1 MQSSTVDLLS
11 SDLFKHYYEDG
22 PREAHLERTYLRAR
36 AFARFWQLTPDDV
49 LQFTPKFRRAH
60 TDGIILRD
68 IAAQSA
74 FSVHY
79 NLVGGTIASLAPQ
92 RPDLQP
98 LLRQIF
104 NFDVVTTYMM
114 TEAGHGCDARNLE
127 TIAVWQSDGSF
138 ILDTPTP
145 AARKLMPPSAPL
157 AAGIPRIA
165 LVLARLIVEGEDRGT
180 RQFIVP
186 VNDGRQMYRGIKAW
200 LVPVKCT
207 KYLVNNVRGLP
218 APGAGRLLDF
228 VLTTFDHVHLPPTA
242 MLGDLARPS
251 NMRDQYLTAIDR
263 LSTGALIVSLW
274 VIPFLKGAAFT
285 VGRYSQR
292 RTVQEGLQG
301 ERVPIIS
308 FRTQQLPIA
317 HALAEVA
324 VLAPFADWVIK
335 QQKSPSIGP
344 GLKHALSIILKV
356 VFLQHGS
363 ESLKQL
369 NERSGS
375 RGMFPINGLMEMETY
390 LRASASAEG
399 EILAHSIRSATE
411 LLHGRFRIPD
421 AKTPDSLLGRH
432 EAGFI
437 AEMKE
442 SQKRTKGHRTPE
454 YNRLILPRCRPML
467 LAIGQRMAHEAA
479 VDAGVDPNF
488 LALYEA
494 GAVRNDSSWYVE
506 QLGLSRA
513 SQYDMECQACDSVMS
528 QLDRHLD
535 ELGIEPYCTAPMLS
549 PSRWDNFIDTC
560 PKYTGDAVPSLSIG
574 DSREQKL

>member
-11 SDLFKHYYEDG
+11 SDLFKHHYEDG

-200 LVPVKCT
+200 
-207 KYLVNNVRGLP
+207 GLP

-228 VLTTFDHVHLPPTA
+228 VLTAFDHVHLPSTA

-335 QQKSPSIGP
+335 QHKSHTIGP

-375 RGMFPINGLMEMETY
+375 RGMFPINGLAEMETY

-399 EILAHSIRSATE
+399 EILVHSIRSATE

-442 SQKRTKGHRTPE
+442 SLKSTKGHRTPE

-549 PSRWDNFIDTC
+549 PPKWENFIDTC

>member
-11 SDLFKHYYEDG
+11 TDLFKHHYEDG
-22 PREAHLERTYLRAR
+22 PRDAHLERSYLRAK
-36 AFARFWQLTPDDV
+36 AFARFWRLAPDDV
-49 LQFTPKFRRAH
+49 LQFTPKFRQAH

-79 NLVGGTIASLAPQ
+79 NLVGGTIASLAPK

-98 LLRQIF
+98 LLKQIF
-104 NFDVVTTYMM
+104 DFDVVASYMM

-127 TIAVWQSDGSF
+127 TVAIWQSDGSF

-145 AARKLMPPSAPL
+145 AARKLMPPSAPF
-157 AAGIPRIA
+157 AGIPRIA

-186 VNDGRQMYRGIKAW
+186 LNDGRQMYRGIKAW
-200 LVPVKCT
+200 
-207 KYLVNNVRGLP
+207 GLP

-228 VLTTFDHVHLPPTA
+228 VLTSFDHVHLPSTA
-242 MLGDLARPS
+242 ILGDLARPS
-251 NMRDQYLTAIDR
+251 NMRDQYLTAVDR
-263 LSTGALIVSLW
+263 LSTGTLTVSLW
-274 VIPFLKGAAFT
+274 TIPFLKGAAFT
-285 VGRYSQR
+285 VGKYSQR
-292 RTVQEGLQG
+292 RTVQEGLHG
-301 ERVPIIS
+301 KRVPIIS
-308 FRTQQLPIA
+308 YTTQQLPIA

-324 VLAPFADWVIK
+324 VLDPFADWVIE
-335 QQKSPSIGP
+335 QRRSPSISP

-356 VFLQHGS
+356 VFVQHGS

-375 RGMFPINGLMEMETY
+375 RGMFPTNGLMEMETY
-390 LRASASAEG
+390 VRASASAEG
-399 EILAHSIRSATE
+399 EILVNSIRSATE
-411 LLHGRFRIPD
+411 LLLGRFRIPD

-437 AEMKE
+437 AEMEE
-442 SQKRTKGHRTPE
+442 SLKRAKGHRTPE
-454 YNRLILPRCRPML
+454 YNSLVLPRCRPML
-467 LAIGQRMAHEAA
+467 LAIGQRMAYEAA

-506 QLGLSRA
+506 QLRLSRA

-549 PSRWDNFIDTC
+549 PARWETFINTC
-560 PKYTGDAVPSLSIG
+560 PIYTGDAVPSLDYG
-574 DSREQKL
+574 GSREHRL